1 MVPVIPDVSADFYAF
16 KTFDVRLFHSC
27 YILHTQKTRHL
38 LHKER
43 TISINV
49 RLSNEEHLSAAR
61 ANQTYQKRGKGKG
74 FWSAG
79 QHILSFIQG
88 KKSLIPTDEKIPK
101 LFETII

>member
-1 MVPVIPDVSADFYAF
+1 MSLPPPLYSPYTKDSAFAAQR
-16 KTFDVRLFHSC
+16 KNTINTNNL
-27 YILHTQKTRHL
+27 
-38 LHKER
+38 EE
-43 TISINV
+43 ISINV

-101 LFETII
+101 PFETII